1 MSNTK
6 EHHIQSSDILDT
18 LTRGSFWRNVIV
30 HFATSVKESLLFS
43 LYLIVSIFNYVA
55 IGLVALF
62 DWLFDFKLVKELILI
77 VASFLVIAYVLHA
90 FTVFPWW
97 GVFILLLIPSSFR
110 YWALLA
116 LFFGSLIGILLV

>member
-1 MSNTK
+1 MSHSK
-6 EHHIQSSDILDT
+6 ERHIQSSEIIDT
-18 LTRGSFWRNVIV
+18 FMRASFWRNVALYFI
-30 HFATSVKESLLFS
+30 ASVKESLSFF

-62 DWLFDFKLVKELILI
+62 DWLFDFKLAKEWILT
-77 VASFLVIAYVLHA
+77 VASFLVIAYVLHV

-97 GVFILLLIPSSFR
+97 GVFLLSLIPAAFR
-110 YWALLA
+110 YWTLLV